1 MRKAGHL
8 LKRSYFSGR
17 PPPHQIMSEPALII
31 VPVPELFIRKKG
43 PSLRHYVDNKKAY
56 FACKRLLDIILS
68 ILVIITILSWLLPIL
83 ALLIKCTSKGPVLFL
98 QRRTG
103 RGGRS
108 FTCYK
113 LRTLS
118 HNPIAHTKHARSEET
133 ATPLGRFLRTSN
145 LDELPQFFNVLAGS
159 MSVVGPRPH
168 MHADC
173 DAFAQLISGYKFRN
187 LVKPGITG
195 LAQVKGYHGK
205 VISRNCIIKRY
216 EWDAHYVRHANLW
229 LDLKIMLLTVLQ
241 KVGKSESQ

>member
-1 MRKAGHL
+1 
-8 LKRSYFSGR
+8 
-17 PPPHQIMSEPALII
+17 MSEPALII
-31 VPVPELFIRKKG
+31 SPAPVIPELFIRKKG
-43 PSLRHYVDNKKAY
+43 PSLRHYVDDKTAY
-56 FACKRLLDIILS
+56 FVCKGLLDIIIS
-68 ILVIITILSWLLPIL
+68 ILVIIAILSWLLPIL

-103 RGGRS
+103 RGGKS

-118 HNPIAHTKHARSEET
+118 HNPIAHTKQAAPHEET
-133 ATPLGRFLRTSN
+133 ATRLGRFLRTSN

-159 MSVVGPRPH
+159 MSIVGPRPH

-173 DAFAQLISGYKFRN
+173 DAFSQLISGYKFRN

-229 LDLKIMLLTVLQ
+229 LDIKIMFATVFRRTFLT
-241 KVGKSESQ
+241 